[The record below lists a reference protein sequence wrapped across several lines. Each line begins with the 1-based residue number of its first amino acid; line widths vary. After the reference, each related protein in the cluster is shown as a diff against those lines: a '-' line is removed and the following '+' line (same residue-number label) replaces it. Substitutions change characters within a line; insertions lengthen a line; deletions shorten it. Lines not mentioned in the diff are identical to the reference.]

1 VNRKPAGDASQF
13 TSAVHA
19 APADKDILF
28 LVWSRGNASYRTV
41 HPDPSVAQ
49 SDNNQ

>member
-1 VNRKPAGDASQF
+1 M
-13 TSAVHA
+13 
-19 APADKDILF
+19 LL

-41 HPDPSVAQ
+41 HPDQGLAQ